1 MKTEIVNSCPFC
13 KRVIWLVQV
22 QSRWLTLVPCSRGWT
37 SQRHQDQA
45 HLLGHSDTCAYP
57 ERFNACCF
65 VSACNPHLFEDY
77 YEVNKRGEFRTSFDF
92 LGRHFAERSGFSS
105 PYMSP
110 PFNSSPPPIIPQCHS
125 CMSSKRSQP
134 AKKLPL
140 ATQYRFWSSAGACAG
155 SAVPSST
162 DCDEGE
168 PPRLSLACRIRTA
181 RRKARSVSRW
191 RGAKLQVMYPQRLRI

>member
-1 MKTEIVNSCPFC
+1 
-13 KRVIWLVQV
+13 
-22 QSRWLTLVPCSRGWT
+22 
-37 SQRHQDQA
+37 
-45 HLLGHSDTCAYP
+45 
-57 ERFNACCF
+57 
-65 VSACNPHLFEDY
+65 
-77 YEVNKRGEFRTSFDF
+77 
-92 LGRHFAERSGFSS
+92 
-105 PYMSP
+105 
-110 PFNSSPPPIIPQCHS
+110 
-125 CMSSKRSQP
+125 MSSKRSQP

-191 RGAKLQVMYPQRLRI
+191 RGAKLQVMYPATAAQNTTTHCSGVPPATEEAAGAAPRQCLWQEAQKWPRSRNPDSLVEIDSFVAMFSTAIKPSADNYALFREDHEHIVKFDTSLHR